1 MDQSKNNNSEEVDLG
16 QLFNAI
22 GAGIRSVFRF
32 FKNLLFGLAN
42 WALEGI
48 LFVRQR
54 FLVFGI
60 ISCLGDLG
68 DFLTLMSTIK
78 TGLPFSL
85 MRVGELMSS
94 SSLSGRLS

>member
-54 FLVFGI
+54 FLVF
-60 ISCLGDLG
+60 
-68 DFLTLMSTIK
+68 
-78 TGLPFSL
+78 
-85 MRVGELMSS
+85 
-94 SSLSGRLS
+94 